1 MTTAKIRVLIA
12 DDSDVSRALLE
23 HLLGRDPRLEVVGAV
38 TDGREAISFLERDH
52 ADVIVMDIHMPRMDG
67 FEATRR
73 IMETHP
79 LPIVMCTA
87 TNDSREVAISFRSME
102 AGAVAC
108 VAKPVSPSHAE
119 FEAITAELLQ
129 TVKLMS
135 EVKVVRRWP
144 RGHNACAPTPAVM
157 AQAPE
162 CPSGLRVVGIG
173 ASTGGPPVL
182 QSILSSLPKDFSLP
196 VLIVQHIAQG
206 FLNGLV
212 DWLSHTT
219 GWPVQV
225 AVHGSCPLPGHAY
238 LAPDDFHMGLARS
251 GKIILSR
258 EPPICGLR
266 PSVSYFFRTLAEVC
280 GPDAIGVLL
289 TGMGRDGADELKLMR
304 EAGAETIAQDRE
316 SSIVHGMPGE
326 AIAIGAA
333 GHILPSDR
341 VADFLVSLVRRRIQ
355 SRKGDS

>member
-1 MTTAKIRVLIA
+1 MNPAKIRVLVA
-12 DDSDVSRALLE
+12 DDSAVSRTLLVHLLE
-23 HLLGRDPRLEVVGAV
+23 QDPRIEVLGAV
-38 TDGREAISFLERDH
+38 VDGCEALTFLEKGRP
-52 ADVIVMDIHMPRMDG
+52 DVIVMDLHMPKMDG

-79 LPIVMCTA
+79 LPIVICTA
-87 TNDSREVAISFRSME
+87 TNDAQEVAITFRSME

-108 VAKPVSPSHAE
+108 VAKPVSPGHDG
-119 FEAITAELLQ
+119 FEAVTAELLQ

-144 RGHNACAPTPAVM
+144 RGPNGRAHVVPRPAQPT
-157 AQAPE
+157 E
-162 CPSGLRVVGIG
+162 CPSGMRVVGIG

-182 QSILSSLPKDFSLP
+182 QSILMGLPKDFSLP

-206 FLNGLV
+206 FVNGLV
-212 DWLSHTT
+212 DWLAHTT
-219 GWPVQV
+219 GWPVQI
-225 AVHGSCPLPGHAY
+225 AVHGACPLPGHAY
-238 LAPDDFHMGLARS
+238 LAPDDFHMALAPS
-251 GKIILSR
+251 GRILLSR
-258 EPPICGLR
+258 EPAVGGLR
-266 PSVSYFFRTLAEVC
+266 PAVSFLFRTLAEVC

-316 SSIVHGMPGE
+316 SSIIHGMPGE

-333 GHILPSDR
+333 SQILPADR
-341 VADFLVSLVRRRIQ
+341 VADFLISLVKRRALARGEV
-355 SRKGDS
+355 S